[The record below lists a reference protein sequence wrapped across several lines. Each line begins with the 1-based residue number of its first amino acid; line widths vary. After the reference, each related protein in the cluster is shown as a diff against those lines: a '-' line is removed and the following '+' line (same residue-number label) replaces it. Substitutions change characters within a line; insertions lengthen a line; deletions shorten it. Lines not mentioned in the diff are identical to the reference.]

1 MLEGHQYT
9 LQCAVQKVAP
19 IGRLRVAFYKGQTLL
34 DSMQSNRSIELKKP
48 ESQIF
53 NLNVTINREAN
64 GVSYWC
70 EAMLDLEM
78 PQPPPVVRS
87 TNMTARVY
95 CKSKNEISSA
105 ALVITLLFIPVT
117 IFKKSFLKKD

>member
-19 IGRLRVAFYKGQTLL
+19 IERLRVAFYKGQTRLAV
-34 DSMQSNRSIELKKP
+34 MQSNRSEELKKP

-53 NLNVTINREAN
+53 SLNVTTGKADN

-70 EAMLDLEM
+70 EAMLALEM
-78 PQPPPVVRS
+78 PQPSPVVKS
-87 TNMTARVY
+87 TTMPAQVY
-95 CKSKNEISSA
+95 CKSKDEISSA
-105 ALVITLLFIPVT
+105 ALVIILLFIPVT
-117 IFKKSFLKKD
+117 IF